1 MNGVEGIG
9 WEGPRVSRRPGA
21 RARVVLPPEQ
31 IILSVAVAAPLLGA
45 VTNPLLCAG
54 AGIVVATV
62 LTLRHIA
69 SDVRALTSWAGE

>member
-9 WEGPRVSRRPGA
+9 WEGPRVTRRTAGRP
-21 RARVVLPPEQ
+21 RAVLPPEQ

-45 VTNPLLCAG
+45 VTHPLLCAG
-54 AGIVVATV
+54 AGIAVATV

-69 SDVRALTSWAGE
+69 SDVRALRSWAGE